1 MLLWPIVAV
10 LGFVVLSGLVVAL
23 ATRSTAQY
31 EFERNRVQAQRQ
43 RAAVPAGVGAGA
55 AAGGASGPV
64 EAERPVAVA
73 EATGAAEA
81 AQAVAVSVAAHPAG
95 KRVAGQGTPPAWWLV
110 DDPDDGSGERV
121 VAGPFRDRIEAD
133 WAALSGGLADS
144 GRAVHGVLH
153 ADGRVV
159 RRQSEEERA
168 WLSDLGDQLD
178 RLPPEWDGPL
188 ADEDELVTLV
198 VEVAGGLVEA
208 GLALHDC
215 AGEEP
220 AGGVCLT
227 PEPGRPGVLVSW
239 HQHARMAN
247 DQVHGAPVHAALQR
261 TMNAAIGGCLSQ
273 LGFEVEPYGE
283 SGCWLVTLD

>member
-1 MLLWPIVAV
+1 MILWPVVAV
-10 LGFVVLSGLVVAL
+10 VGFVVLAALVIAL
-23 ATRSTAQY
+23 ATSSTAQY
-31 EFERNRVQAQRQ
+31 EFERNQVQAQRQ
-43 RAAVPAGVGAGA
+43 RAAVPAGVGA
-55 AAGGASGPV
+55 AAGGTAVPV
-64 EAERPVAVA
+64 EAEQSGSATA
-73 EATGAAEA
+73 E

-133 WAALSGGLADS
+133 WAALSGGLAES

-159 RRQSEEERA
+159 RRQSEEERV

-215 AGEEP
+215 AGDEP

-239 HQHARMAN
+239 HQHARMAS
-247 DQVHGAPVHAALQR
+247 DQVHGASVHAALQR

>member
-1 MLLWPIVAV
+1 MILWPVVAV
-10 LGFVVLSGLVVAL
+10 VGFVVLAALVIAL
-23 ATRSTAQY
+23 ATSSTAQY
-31 EFERNRVQAQRQ
+31 EFERNQVQAQRQ
-43 RAAVPAGVGAGA
+43 RAAVPAGVGA
-55 AAGGASGPV
+55 AAGGTAVPV
-64 EAERPVAVA
+64 EAEQSGSATA
-73 EATGAAEA
+73 E

-133 WAALSGGLADS
+133 WAALSGGLAES

-159 RRQSEEERA
+159 RRQSEEERV

-247 DQVHGAPVHAALQR
+247 DQVHGASVHAALQR

>member
-1 MLLWPIVAV
+1 MILWPVVAV
-10 LGFVVLSGLVVAL
+10 VGFVVLAALVIAL
-23 ATRSTAQY
+23 ATSSTAQY
-31 EFERNRVQAQRQ
+31 EFERNQVQAQRQ
-43 RAAVPAGVGAGA
+43 RAAVPAGVGA
-55 AAGGASGPV
+55 AAGGTAVPV
-64 EAERPVAVA
+64 EAEQPGSATA
-73 EATGAAEA
+73 E

-133 WAALSGGLADS
+133 WAALSGGLAES

-159 RRQSEEERA
+159 RRQSEEERV

>member
-1 MLLWPIVAV
+1 MILWPVVAV
-10 LGFVVLSGLVVAL
+10 VGFVVLAALVIAL
-23 ATRSTAQY
+23 ATSSTAQY
-31 EFERNRVQAQRQ
+31 EFERNQVQAQRQ
-43 RAAVPAGVGAGA
+43 RAAVPAGVGA
-55 AAGGASGPV
+55 AAGGTAVPV
-64 EAERPVAVA
+64 EAEQSGSATA
-73 EATGAAEA
+73 E

-95 KRVAGQGTPPAWWLV
+95 KRAAGQGTPPAWWLV

-133 WAALSGGLADS
+133 WAALSGGLAES

-159 RRQSEEERA
+159 RRQSEEERV

-247 DQVHGAPVHAALQR
+247 DQVHGASVHAALQR

>member
-1 MLLWPIVAV
+1 MILWPVVAV
-10 LGFVVLSGLVVAL
+10 VGFVVLAALVIAL
-23 ATRSTAQY
+23 ATSSTAQY
-31 EFERNRVQAQRQ
+31 EFERNQVQAQRQ
-43 RAAVPAGVGAGA
+43 RAAVPAGVGA
-55 AAGGASGPV
+55 AAGGTAVPV
-64 EAERPVAVA
+64 EAEQPGSATA
-73 EATGAAEA
+73 E

-133 WAALSGGLADS
+133 WAALSGGLAES

-159 RRQSEEERA
+159 RRQSEEERV

-247 DQVHGAPVHAALQR
+247 DQVHGASVHAALQR